1 LINEKKRTNKKI
13 GAFLVGGA
21 FFFFFFSLSLAFF
34 LAAPNALLHLFFH
47 HFISLSLF
55 TLSRA
60 LRRYKRNE
68 TTTTTTTMAA
78 AAAPTTTTTTHAE
91 ETNETGDDKSRLRI
105 ETTLEATRAFPG
117 PVDVDVGNLVVS
129 EAGVLER
136 EKFSLLSGGGLTR
149 EEREENI
156 RRHARDVLQRL
167 VGELFALP
175 SESDV
180 NGRFALL
187 PPGQTKFPRSLPLP
201 SLVKPKTKWEQFAEE
216 KGIKKRKRSK
226 MVFDEQ
232 QDEWKR
238 RHGYDRANDPTKIAI
253 VEAKLSSRAGETEDP
268 FLKERKDKKARVEK
282 NEMQRRRNLGEQVK
296 ARGAEALPATLR
308 LAIGNNNNNNNNN
321 SSSKKGGSDRVGAKS
336 LKSKQLVKDVQYKVA
351 TSTASVGKFNAPI
364 PGDEKIKA
372 RGKRRSFASNT
383 DQSTKAQ
390 EKAFAEKLIKREK
403 MKKTIQGVDV
413 GLAARKMQ
421 GEQEMEKREG
431 KKQKLKG
438 KGSGSGGKK
447 K

>member
-1 LINEKKRTNKKI
+1 MKKKMAMHFWGKVKSLVF
-13 GAFLVGGA
+13 GGWHLHSFLVTRDIYIHA
-21 FFFFFFSLSLAFF
+21 HRKTQITTHIIMSEEE
-34 LAAPNALLHLFFH
+34 AA
-47 HFISLSLF
+47 
-55 TLSRA
+55 
-60 LRRYKRNE
+60 
-68 TTTTTTTMAA
+68 TTTAA
-78 AAAPTTTTTTHAE
+78 
-91 ETNETGDDKSRLRI
+91 NNRLRI
-105 ETTLEATRAFPG
+105 ETTLEATNAYAG
-117 PVDVDVGNLVVS
+117 PLDIDVGNLLVS
-129 EAGVLER
+129 ETTSVLER
-136 EKFSLLSGGGLTR
+136 EKFSLEHGVSY
-149 EEREENI
+149 EERNENV
-156 RRHARDVLQRL
+156 RAHARDVLQRL
-167 VGELFALP
+167 VGDLFALP

-187 PPGQTKFPRSLPLP
+187 PPGTTKFPRSLPLP
-201 SLVKPKTKWEQFAEE
+201 SLTKPKTKWEQFAEE

-238 RHGYDRANDPTKIAI
+238 RHGYDRANDSTKIAI

-296 ARGAEALPATLR
+296 TKGMEALPATLR
-308 LAIGNNNNNNNNN
+308 LAIGNTNNN
-321 SSSKKGGSDRVGAKS
+321 SNSNSKKGGGGSADRVGAKS

-383 DQSTKAQ
+383 ANTKSQ
-390 EKAFAEKLIKREK
+390 EKAFVEKLIQREK
-403 MKKTIQGVDV
+403 MKKTSEGVDV

-421 GEQEMEKREG
+421 KEQEMEKREG
-431 KKQKLKG
+431 KKQKLRG
-438 KGSGSGGKK
+438 GGGGGKK
-447 K
+447 KK

>member
-1 LINEKKRTNKKI
+1 VYQFIVIRIIMKKNGDDALLGKSQVSRFWRLATP
-13 GAFLVGGA
+13 
-21 FFFFFFSLSLAFF
+21 FFSRNARYIHTRTQKDTQIRTHTIIMSEEE
-34 LAAPNALLHLFFH
+34 AA
-47 HFISLSLF
+47 
-55 TLSRA
+55 
-60 LRRYKRNE
+60 
-68 TTTTTTTMAA
+68 TTTTAA
-78 AAAPTTTTTTHAE
+78 
-91 ETNETGDDKSRLRI
+91 NNNRLRI
-105 ETTLEATRAFPG
+105 ETTLEATNAYAG
-117 PVDVDVGNLVVS
+117 PLDIDVGNLLVS
-129 EAGVLER
+129 ETTSVLER
-136 EKFSLLSGGGLTR
+136 EKFSLEHGVSY
-149 EEREENI
+149 EERNENV
-156 RRHARDVLQRL
+156 RAHARDVLQRL
-167 VGELFALP
+167 VGDLFALP

-187 PPGQTKFPRSLPLP
+187 PPGTTKFPRSLPLP
-201 SLVKPKTKWEQFAEE
+201 SLTKPKTKWEQFAEE

-238 RHGYDRANDPTKIAI
+238 RHGYDRANDSTKIAI

-296 ARGAEALPATLR
+296 TKGIEALPATLR
-308 LAIGNNNNNNNNN
+308 LAIGNTNNN
-321 SSSKKGGSDRVGAKS
+321 SNSNSKKGGGGSADRVGAKS

-383 DQSTKAQ
+383 ANTKSQ
-390 EKAFAEKLIKREK
+390 EKAFVEKLIQREK
-403 MKKTIQGVDV
+403 MKKTSEGVDV

-421 GEQEMEKREG
+421 KEQEMEKREG
-431 KKQKLKG
+431 KKQKLRG
-438 KGSGSGGKK
+438 GGGGGGKK
-447 K
+447 KK

>member
-1 LINEKKRTNKKI
+1 MYQFIVIRIIVKKNGHDALLGKSQVSRFWRL
-13 GAFLVGGA
+13 ASP
-21 FFFFFFSLSLAFF
+21 FFSRNARYIHTRTQKDTNHNTHIIIMSEEE
-34 LAAPNALLHLFFH
+34 AAA
-47 HFISLSLF
+47 
-55 TLSRA
+55 
-60 LRRYKRNE
+60 
-68 TTTTTTTMAA
+68 TTTAA
-78 AAAPTTTTTTHAE
+78 
-91 ETNETGDDKSRLRI
+91 NRLRI
-105 ETTLEATRAFPG
+105 ETTLEATNAYAG
-117 PVDVDVGNLVVS
+117 PLDIDVGNLLVS
-129 EAGVLER
+129 ETTSVLER
-136 EKFSLLSGGGLTR
+136 EKFSLEHGVSY
-149 EEREENI
+149 EERNENV
-156 RRHARDVLQRL
+156 RAHARDVLQRL
-167 VGELFALP
+167 VGDLFALP

-187 PPGQTKFPRSLPLP
+187 PPGTTKFPRSLPLP
-201 SLVKPKTKWEQFAEE
+201 SLTKPKTKWEQFAEE

-238 RHGYDRANDPTKIAI
+238 RHGYDRANDSTKIAI

-296 ARGAEALPATLR
+296 TKGMEALPATLR
-308 LAIGNNNNNNNNN
+308 LAIGNTNNN
-321 SSSKKGGSDRVGAKS
+321 SNSNSKKGGGGSADRVGAKS

-383 DQSTKAQ
+383 ANTKSK
-390 EKAFAEKLIKREK
+390 EKAFVEKLIQREK
-403 MKKTIQGVDV
+403 MKKTSEGVDV

-421 GEQEMEKREG
+421 KEQEMEKREG
-431 KKQKLKG
+431 KKQKLRG
-438 KGSGSGGKK
+438 GGGGGGKK
-447 K
+447 KK

>member
-1 LINEKKRTNKKI
+1 M
-13 GAFLVGGA
+13 
-21 FFFFFFSLSLAFF
+21 
-34 LAAPNALLHLFFH
+34 AA
-47 HFISLSLF
+47 
-55 TLSRA
+55 
-60 LRRYKRNE
+60 
-68 TTTTTTTMAA
+68 TTTRA
-78 AAAPTTTTTTHAE
+78 
-91 ETNETGDDKSRLRI
+91 ETNETGGGSEGNNNNNKSRLRI

-321 SSSKKGGSDRVGAKS
+321 NSSSKKGGSDRVGAKS